1 MVFYEEADNNV
12 LKIVKSYIKFGE
24 RIRVSKSIKLGNKL
38 YREIIINKKFFNKLS
53 NEAVGYLYIDEN
65 NNIVD
70 DENIKKEIAKI
81 SYFAEMFL
89 DDSNPNSLKSALL
102 SDEDMQKDRNTYKEA
117 LEALEGLIKDGL
129 DEGEKIIHIL
139 ENMPDLRMK
148 NDEKLREVIYI
159 ASEFIDENNYFDD
172 KICKELRSKYVDA
185 MLVNFEKVKLVAS
198 GARYYDNIKKSAEKK
213 RKRLSVRFNS
223 KVTIPIFRLDYI
235 LSYFKRII
243 RTYECILKM
252 SNSEYIKR
260 MSTIERENINKK
272 IELIR

>member
-12 LKIVKSYIKFGE
+12 LKIIKSYVKFGE
-24 RIRVSKSIKLGNKL
+24 SIRVSKSIKLGNKL

-148 NDEKLREVIYI
+148 NDKKLREVIYI
-159 ASEFIDENNYFDD
+159 ASEFINENNYFDD
-172 KICKELRSKYVDA
+172 KICRELRSKYVDA

-198 GARYYDNIKKSAEKK
+198 GTRYYDNIKKSAEKK

-260 MSTIERENINKK
+260 MSTIEREKINKK